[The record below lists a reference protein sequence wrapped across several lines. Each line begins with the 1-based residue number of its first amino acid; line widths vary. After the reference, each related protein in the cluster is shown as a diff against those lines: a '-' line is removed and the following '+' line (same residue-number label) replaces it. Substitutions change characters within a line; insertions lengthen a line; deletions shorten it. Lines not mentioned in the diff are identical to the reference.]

1 MKDIRARLS
10 VLWIFATLN
19 YIYADVFACFDGL
32 ASQDVRSMFIHFSP
46 GAWLGIAV
54 LMEIPMAM
62 ILLSWVLKPEANRW
76 ANIIAGVI
84 ETLAVLLT
92 QIIGPLFGLTTTSS
106 YYVFFGMMEV
116 PCTLLI
122 VWYAWKWTSDEA
134 ILILTPSTD

>member
-19 YIYADVFACFDGL
+19 YIYADVFVCFDAL
-32 ASQDVRSMFIHFSP
+32 ASKEVRSHFIDFSP
-46 GAWLGIAV
+46 RAWLGIAM
-54 LMEIPMAM
+54 LMEIPMVM
-62 ILLSWVLKPEANRW
+62 ILLSWILKPSANRW

-92 QIIGPLFGLTTTSS
+92 QLIGPLFKLTTTTS

-122 VWYAWKWTSDEA
+122 VWYAWKWTADDA
-134 ILILTPSTD
+134 VPILTPSAD